1 MIIGPH
7 LYRWFFIKCL
17 VYQSVSMSIQVA
29 RILTPCSVCSKRIGN
44 PMKTKE
50 LLNITTILCLFT
62 LLWVYNNLVM
72 KLKQLQR
79 FFFCQRLHLP
89 QRNEF
94 QNCQVGLIL
103 SDGKIISTGFD
114 AALYFMH
121 STEKNYK
128 TIKISPLINSN
139 RHTKWPLPRAA
150 FVSLA
155 DRNFPRVSSVQI
167 FLHQYLTWYFSRV
180 QEKAPVWLL
189 HAKICF

>member
-1 MIIGPH
+1 
-7 LYRWFFIKCL
+7 
-17 VYQSVSMSIQVA
+17 MSIQVA

-167 FLHQYLTWYFSRV
+167 FYINTSPGILVACKKRLQFACFTQKYAFNFRAKVAFFSTLN
-180 QEKAPVWLL
+180 QAEK
-189 HAKICF
+189 